1 MSFNLQKYLIENNL
15 TIISRIREE
24 DEEDK
29 EPTAS
34 DIKNTD
40 KQFGGSKLHK
50 LQATLAKLN
59 KKKEDIMDKYSEKNP
74 DGSRNFLPGKIA
86 AYKKAI
92 GNIPTEIQ
100 RLQKQIK
107 DILDIKI
114 DSDEEDN

>member
-1 MSFNLQKYLIENNL
+1 MSFNLKKYLVENNL
-15 TIISRIREE
+15 TLISRIREE
-24 DEEDK
+24 EDMEV

-34 DIKNTD
+34 DIKKTD
-40 KQFGGSKLHK
+40 KQFGGSKVHK
-50 LQATLAKLN
+50 LQAELIQLN
-59 KKKEDIMDKYSEKNP
+59 KQKEKIMDKFSKKNP
-74 DGSRNFLPGKIA
+74 DGSRYFPPGKIA